1 VDLGDGVVGEQ
12 VLSAA
17 GELQVVADV
26 AAGFLGRHAVHVVAD
41 GDPLVEGGQD
51 AELDHAAQGGL
62 AEQDGGERGLAVHVV
77 VGEHADRFELGVVEQ
92 VGLVDEQD
100 GGAAAFGGLAG
111 EHVVGLGGQR
121 GGAVGG
127 ASAEAGDDVV
137 VDAADAGGG
146 GAEVDDGVAGR
157 GQGGEGG
164 AGGDGLAGADLAGDD
179 AEGLLGDGPGDAGGG
194 LGVGG
199 VPVQCRGGQVAAEG
213 HLGES
218 EVVLDLVDHGWS
230 LLVRRGGGP
239 VAGGRCVPGGG

>member
-127 ASAEAGDDVV
+127 ASAEAGDGVV
-137 VDAADAGGG
+137 VDAAGAGGG
-146 GAEVDDGVAGR
+146 G
-157 GQGGEGG
+157 GGGD
-164 AGGDGLAGADLAGDD
+164 DGLAGADLAGDD

-239 VAGGRCVPGGG
+239 LGGAGGRP